1 MIQIDLITG
10 FLGAGKTTFLRKY
23 VKYYTDQG
31 LRVGILENDFGAV
44 NVDMLLL
51 QDLRSENCEIEMVI
65 GGDRDCHYRRLKT
78 KLISMSMTGYDRI
91 IMEPSGIFDMDEF
104 YDVLRE
110 EPLERWYDIGNII
123 AVMDAKMSQHLSK
136 AGEYVMASQLANAGA
151 IIFSKMDL
159 ATPDDVNRSY
169 EFLDRVTE
177 EYNTRRP
184 LRNLVMAKNMDD
196 YDRGDFHIISQ
207 AGYQLSN
214 YVKKVLLAEKAYMT
228 VYLLNHGLTGEV
240 IQDRVSGL
248 FADDSFGEIYRV
260 KGFYGDDESGWYQ
273 LNATSEEIEVAPI
286 NVGQEVI
293 IVIGNDLKE
302 DKIKA
307 YIGMERS

>member
-78 KLISMSMTGYDRI
+78 KLISMNMTGYDRI

-123 AVMDAKMSQHLSK
+123 AVMDAKMPQHLSR

-159 ATPDDVNRSY
+159 ASVEDVNRSY
-169 EFLDRVTE
+169 EFLDKVTE
-177 EYNTRRP
+177 EYNTRKN
-184 LRNLVMAKNMDD
+184 LRDLVIAKNMDD
-196 YDRGDFHIISQ
+196 YDEEDFANISQ

-228 VYLLNHGLTGEV
+228 VYLLNHGLSQEDIEAKV
-240 IQDRVSGL
+240 AGL
-248 FADDSFGEIYRV
+248 FADESFGEIYRI
-260 KGFYGDDESGWYQ
+260 KGFYGNDDEGWYQ
-273 LNATSEEIEVAPI
+273 LNATRDEIDVAPI
-286 NVGQEVI
+286 KVGQEVI
-293 IVIGNDLKE
+293 IIIGNDLDE

-307 YIGMERS
+307 YMERSL

>member
-123 AVMDAKMSQHLSK
+123 AVMDAKMPQHLSK

-159 ATPDDVNRSY
+159 ASEEDVKRSY
-169 EFLDRVTE
+169 EFLDKVTE
-177 EYNTRRP
+177 EYNTRKN
-184 LRNLVMAKNMDD
+184 LRDLVIAQNMDD
-196 YDRGDFHIISQ
+196 YDKEDFANISQ

-228 VYLLNHGLTGEV
+228 VYLLNHGLS
-240 IQDRVSGL
+240 QDDIKARVAGL
-248 FADDSFGEIYRV
+248 FEDESFGEIYRI
-260 KGFYGDDESGWYQ
+260 KGFYGNDEDGWYQ
-273 LNATSEEIEVAPI
+273 LNATRDETEIAPI
-286 NVGQEVI
+286 KVGQEVI
-293 IVIGNDLKE
+293 IVIGNNLDE

-307 YIGMERS
+307 YMERK